1 MCVVYTYH
9 GRSDIDIDNNISNF
23 DMEYGYRMW
32 ITNIDIEIDI
42 DIDIDIDIL
51 NIDIDIYF
59 DIDIEEAIV
68 YCVLSAG
75 GLIDLVYAPPWILV
89 VGQSS
94 LAEQPIKSVPK
105 KRTNKGSQ
113 SSFVPKKGLNP
124 AYVEKIPKL
133 NENVHYINSLV
144 YIYPLCRAS

>member
-1 MCVVYTYH
+1 
-9 GRSDIDIDNNISNF
+9 
-23 DMEYGYRMW
+23 MEYGYRMW

-51 NIDIDIYF
+51 NIDIDIYI

-105 KRTNKGSQ
+105 KTNQQRVPIQLCPKKGSQ
-113 SSFVPKKGLNP
+113 SSLCGKNSQTADTPK
-124 AYVEKIPKL
+124 
-133 NENVHYINSLV
+133 
-144 YIYPLCRAS
+144 

>member
-1 MCVVYTYH
+1 MLGVVV
-9 GRSDIDIDNNISNF
+9 IV
-23 DMEYGYRMW
+23 
-32 ITNIDIEIDI
+32 IDI
-42 DIDIDIDIL
+42 DIDIDIDI
-51 NIDIDIYF
+51 N
-59 DIDIEEAIV
+59 IDIEEAIV

-124 AYVEKIPKL
+124 AYVEKIPKRRTRL

>member
-32 ITNIDIEIDI
+32 ITNIDI
-42 DIDIDIDIL
+42 
-51 NIDIDIYF
+51 

-105 KRTNKGSQ
+105 KTNQQRVPIQLCPKKGSQ
-113 SSFVPKKGLNP
+113 SSLCGKNSQTADTPK
-124 AYVEKIPKL
+124 
-133 NENVHYINSLV
+133 
-144 YIYPLCRAS
+144 

>member
-23 DMEYGYRMW
+23 DMEYGYQMW
-32 ITNIDIEIDI
+32 ITNIDIDI
-42 DIDIDIDIL
+42 S

-59 DIDIEEAIV
+59 DIDIDIDIDIEEAIV